1 MSEAAVPQLAV
12 PARHSP
18 VPLGL
23 LDILGTPA
31 PTFCFNGISAENDE
45 TRALEAFPAGGNL

>member
-1 MSEAAVPQLAV
+1 MCDAASSQLAV
-12 PARHSP
+12 PARVPP
-18 VPLGL
+18 VPFGL

-31 PTFCFNGISAENDE
+31 PTFYFNGISAENDE

>member
-1 MSEAAVPQLAV
+1 MCDAASPQLAV
-12 PARHSP
+12 PARVPP
-18 VPLGL
+18 VPFGL